1 MAEQASAG
9 NVGTITPGG
18 TGANRT
24 IIWALVV
31 GACGVVVAVV
41 ALVIAISASST
52 TNDDAKIAKAV
63 RIAETRQIHGVRADL
78 QRNVAAATALLTRL
92 QHSSSKAHRA
102 DAALRRDIG
111 ATNSGVTTNKSQI
124 AVNRS
129 RIDTA
134 DANISRLQTT
144 VGGLNADVK
153 SLRNSVTA
161 QKQAQQALAR
171 RVKRLQ
177 HTVAAM
183 P

>member
-1 MAEQASAG
+1 VTTG
-9 NVGTITPGG
+9 RGG
-18 TGANRT
+18 ADRT
-24 IIWALVV
+24 IIWALAV
-31 GACGVVVAVV
+31 GACGVVVAIV
-41 ALVIAISASST
+41 ALVIAISANST

-78 QRNVAAATALLTRL
+78 QRNVAAATAVLTRL

-144 VGGLNADVK
+144 VGALDADVK
-153 SLRNSVTA
+153 SLTSSVAA

-177 HTVAAM
+177 HTVASL